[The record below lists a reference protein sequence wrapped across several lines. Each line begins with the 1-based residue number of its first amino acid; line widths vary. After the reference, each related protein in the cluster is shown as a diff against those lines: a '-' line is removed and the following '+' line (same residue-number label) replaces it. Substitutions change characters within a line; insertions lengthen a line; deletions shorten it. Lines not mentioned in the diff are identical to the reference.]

1 MEKSRS
7 IIKRTLS
14 EEYYSRSPNTQSI
27 IKTMVQTIPTSK
39 PYIIE
44 NTNADIYHASSPT
57 TRANMESY
65 GLVPLTILREIKK
78 Q

>member
-7 IIKRTLS
+7 IVKRTLS

-27 IKTMVQTIPTSK
+27 IKTMAQAIPTSN
-39 PYIIE
+39 PTIE
-44 NTNADIYHASSPT
+44 RTNADVYYASSPT
-57 TRANMESY
+57 TRSNMEMY
-65 GLVPLTILREIKK
+65 GLVSPTMLRKIKK